1 MEYLPV
7 LQSIHSAI
15 DKELKTIKR
24 FGATSRISLFSG
36 KKSQTGFP
44 QKFLYRFEMLIQRIL
59 PDGSQCNLVVANKSV
74 EAKVTAT
81 EGQFIWLEIST
92 DFGKRITQAYYEVD
106 LSFFLEDLKEK
117 YASLIDSKIP
127 INQIY
132 SKSHQNIRVTKGDIS
147 ASNEIKIIGRTKLP
161 ISTPGHPSAVGV
173 HIILDFI
180 TDEIQFF
187 EITSAI
193 KGYGEKMVRAVM
205 TAIPDDWEAAVVMDW
220 SEGFWDRMVEKYDNI
235 LIL

>member
-106 LSFFLEDLKEK
+106 LSFFLEDLKEN

-132 SKSHQNIRVTKGDIS
+132 SKSISSKYKSNKRRYIRLYRNKNHRSYKITNINTRPSFCGRRS
-147 ASNEIKIIGRTKLP
+147 YNIGFY
-161 ISTPGHPSAVGV
+161 H
-173 HIILDFI
+173 
-180 TDEIQFF
+180 
-187 EITSAI
+187 
-193 KGYGEKMVRAVM
+193 
-205 TAIPDDWEAAVVMDW
+205 
-220 SEGFWDRMVEKYDNI
+220 
-235 LIL
+235 